1 MKAMTFHMEDD
12 MHARLKTAVAF
23 RKTTVRRALNEM
35 VEGYVIQAEK
45 MMKLKLEPIKKKKGE

>member
-23 RKTTVRRALNEM
+23 RKTTVRKVLNKV
-35 VEGYVIQAEK
+35 VEEYVIQAEK
-45 MMKLKLEPIKKKKGE
+45 MMKLKLEPIKKKKGD